1 MNCRFLQFRKR
12 KSETTG
18 RMTMVHSIDLNRVSN
33 PSALAKQ
40 LHSDI
45 NVMVNFK
52 PGEYMRK
59 MF

>member
-1 MNCRFLQFRKR
+1 MQLSYTESCRKLYHFIRYVLK
-12 KSETTG
+12 
-18 RMTMVHSIDLNRVSN
+18 M
-33 PSALAKQ
+33 SAKLLLGNKDV
-40 LHSDI
+40 LEI